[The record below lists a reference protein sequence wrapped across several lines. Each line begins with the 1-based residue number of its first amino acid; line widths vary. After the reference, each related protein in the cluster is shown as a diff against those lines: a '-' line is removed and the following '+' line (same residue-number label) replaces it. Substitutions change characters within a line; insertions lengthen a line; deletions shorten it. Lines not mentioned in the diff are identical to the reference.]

1 MIGALESNHTC
12 VALRLILKGLHL
24 VTTGR
29 KAKCAAQLAAHLA
42 KNPELQ
48 SSQPWAAAALTKVS
62 NMFRNIPE
70 PTLTPPHTPNQHDAH
85 PLAPPQLARSCDD
98 MPNPDVVDTM
108 PAPQPAPHDNSRR
121 VLFANLDDL
130 TKDPDANAVRNMSP
144 SPPSPSGFANA
155 VVLELDD
162 LDPAVVSRVCG
173 ALPPDRWL
181 DGLMMT
187 PPSTPVAA

>member
-70 PTLTPPHTPNQHDAH
+70 PTLTAPHTPNQHDAR
-85 PLAPPQLARSCDD
+85 PPAPPSWHGHATTCPTPKSS
-98 MPNPDVVDTM
+98 TTW
-108 PAPQPAPHDNSRR
+108 
-121 VLFANLDDL
+121 NLIS
-130 TKDPDANAVRNMSP
+130 MI
-144 SPPSPSGFANA
+144 
-155 VVLELDD
+155 
-162 LDPAVVSRVCG
+162 
-173 ALPPDRWL
+173 
-181 DGLMMT
+181 
-187 PPSTPVAA
+187 